1 MSRSKMGLLNTPLEV
16 SVDDVVDLKVL
27 VVIAERV
34 EQRLCHL
41 DPAHVAEELDDGE
54 EGDVKVRGVA
64 LEGGG
69 VDGGAGATFNR
80 NIIA

>member
-1 MSRSKMGLLNTPLEV
+1 MSVYQPVEFKV
-16 SVDDVVDLKVL
+16 FVVVP
-27 VVIAERV
+27 EWV
-34 EQRLCHL
+34 EERLCHL